1 MDNFLNKWSEND
13 KKKAFISELESEG
26 ILLEDLKEEV
36 GEHVDTF
43 DLILHIA
50 YGRRLIARKERAER
64 IKNNNYF
71 KKYST
76 KARIIIDSLI
86 DKYADQG
93 IEHIEDP
100 EIFKVKPFEKIGTP
114 VEIMS
119 EIGGID
125 GFNKIVGEIN
135 NNLYS

>member
-1 MDNFLNKWSEND
+1 MDNFLNKWSESD

-71 KKYST
+71 KKYSS

-93 IEHIEDP
+93 IEHIE
-100 EIFKVKPFEKIGTP
+100 E
-114 VEIMS
+114 
-119 EIGGID
+119 
-125 GFNKIVGEIN
+125 
-135 NNLYS
+135 